1 MKYLLTFGILVIS
14 IFFLT
19 TASMI
24 NAQMETNMNNM
35 TNTTTTTKDLTV
47 SIGELLLLLKGKGEG
62 MKLTNIDKPELEVS
76 WSGNGTL
83 NGNIPII
90 DLGTAWST
98 LNDDGYM
105 HTKGHGILM
114 TLDNKVVKYTFSGIG
129 KLVDNGKLRNLGSVN
144 FDTTDTTGILSVLNN
159 IVGVYADEVDQNGN
173 SITKIWKLNK

>member
-1 MKYLLTFGILVIS
+1 MKYLLTFGILVMS

-35 TNTTTTTKDLTV
+35 TNTTTTKDLTV
-47 SIGELLLLLKGKGEG
+47 SIGELLLVLKGKGEG
-62 MKLTNIDKPELEVS
+62 MRLTNIDKPELEVS

-83 NGNIPII
+83 NGNIPIM

-98 LNDDGYM
+98 LKDDGYM
-105 HTKGHGILM
+105 HTKGHGIII
-114 TLDNKVVKYTFSGIG
+114 TLDNEVAKYTFSGTG
-129 KLVDNGKLRNLGSVN
+129 KFDDNGKLRNVGSVN
-144 FDTTDTTGILSVLNN
+144 FDTTDIGELSVLNN
-159 IVGVYADEVDQNGN
+159 IVGVYADEIDQNGN

>member
-1 MKYLLTFGILVIS
+1 MKYLLTFGILVMS

-24 NAQMETNMNNM
+24 NAQMETNMNNL
-35 TNTTTTTKDLTV
+35 TNTTNTTKDLTV
-47 SIGELLLLLKGKGEG
+47 SIGELLLVLKGKGEG
-62 MKLTNIDKPELEVS
+62 MRLTNIDKPQLEVS

-83 NGNIPII
+83 NGNIPIM

-98 LNDDGYM
+98 LKDNGYM
-105 HTKGHGILM
+105 HTKGHGILI
-114 TLDNKVVKYTFSGIG
+114 TFDNEVAKYTFSGIG
-129 KLVDNGKLRNLGSVN
+129 KFDDNGKLGNLGSVN
-144 FDTTDTTGILSVLNN
+144 FDATDSGVLSVLNN

>member
-1 MKYLLTFGILVIS
+1 MKYLLTFGILVMS

-35 TNTTTTTKDLTV
+35 TNTTTTKDLTV
-47 SIGELLLLLKGKGEG
+47 SIGELLLVLKGQGEG
-62 MKLTNIDKPELEVS
+62 MRLTNIDKPELEVS

-83 NGNIPII
+83 NGKIPII

-98 LNDDGYM
+98 LKDDGYK
-105 HTKGHGILM
+105 HTKGHGIII
-114 TLDNKVVKYTFSGIG
+114 TLDNEVAKYTFSGIG
-129 KLVDNGKLRNLGSVN
+129 KFDDDGKLRNVGSVN
-144 FDTTDTTGILSVLNN
+144 FDATDTGVLSVLNN
-159 IVGVYADEVDQNGN
+159 IVGVYADEIDQNGN

>member
-1 MKYLLTFGILVIS
+1 MKYLLTFGILVMS

-35 TNTTTTTKDLTV
+35 TNTTTTKDLTV
-47 SIGELLLLLKGKGEG
+47 SIGELLLVLKGKGEG
-62 MKLTNIDKPELEVS
+62 MRLTNIDKPELEVS

-83 NGNIPII
+83 NGNIPIM

-98 LNDDGYM
+98 LKDDGYM
-105 HTKGHGILM
+105 HTKGHGIII
-114 TLDNKVVKYTFSGIG
+114 TLDNEVAKYTFSGIG
-129 KLVDNGKLRNLGSVN
+129 KLDDNGKLRNVGSVN
-144 FDTTDTTGILSVLNN
+144 FDTTDIGELSVLNN
-159 IVGVYADEVDQNGN
+159 IVGVYADEIDQNGN

>member
-1 MKYLLTFGILVIS
+1 MKYLLTFGILVMS

-35 TNTTTTTKDLTV
+35 TNTTTTKDLTV
-47 SIGELLLLLKGKGEG
+47 SIGELLLVLKGKGEG
-62 MKLTNIDKPELEVS
+62 MRLTNIDKPELEVS

-83 NGNIPII
+83 NGNIPIM

-98 LNDDGYM
+98 LKDDGYM
-105 HTKGHGILM
+105 HTKGHGIII
-114 TLDNKVVKYTFSGIG
+114 TLDNEVAKYTFSGIG
-129 KLVDNGKLRNLGSVN
+129 KFDDNGKLRNVGSVN
-144 FDTTDTTGILSVLNN
+144 FDTTDIGELSVLNN
-159 IVGVYADEVDQNGN
+159 IVGVYADEIDQNGN

>member
-1 MKYLLTFGILVIS
+1 MS

-35 TNTTTTTKDLTV
+35 TNTTTTKDLSV
-47 SIGELLLLLKGKGEG
+47 SIGELLLVLKGQGEG
-62 MKLTNIDKPELEVS
+62 KRLTNIDKPELEVS

-83 NGNIPII
+83 NGNIPIM

-98 LNDDGYM
+98 LKDNGYM
-105 HTKGHGILM
+105 HTKGHGILI
-114 TLDNKVVKYTFSGIG
+114 TFDNEVAKYTFSGFG
-129 KLVDNGKLRNLGSVN
+129 KFDDNGKLRNVGSVN
-144 FDTTDTTGILSVLNN
+144 FDATDTGVLSVLNN
-159 IVGVYADEVDQNGN
+159 IVGIYADEVDQNGN